1 MQRSL
6 AVQTLHH
13 GRAWLFGRQDLSEEI
28 AKQQGLSYVR
38 ITRWRQEALGF
49 VTAPR

>member
-1 MQRSL
+1 M
-6 AVQTLHH
+6 AAQTLRH

-28 AKQQGLSYVR
+28 ARQQGLSYVR

-49 VTAPR
+49 VTAQR